1 MATEDRRAPL
11 DRIDRRI
18 LDELQRNARI
28 SNLELADKVGLSASP
43 CLRRVRQ
50 LEEGGY
56 IKGYTTLLNAS
67 ALGLKLLALVQ
78 ISMDRHTPDR
88 FEQFETTI
96 KTHPQVLECIL
107 ITGQAAD
114 YQLKVLVKD
123 MEEYQDFL
131 LNTIT
136 RIPGVTDVHSSFVL
150 RQVVATTALPLDSL

>member
-1 MATEDRRAPL
+1 MITMNM

-18 LDELQRNARI
+18 LAELQQNARI

-50 LEEGGY
+50 LEEAGL
-56 IKGYTTLLNAS
+56 IKGYAALLNAS
-67 ALGLKLLALVQ
+67 QLGLKLMALVQ

-88 FEQFETTI
+88 FEQFEAAV
-96 KTHPQVLECIL
+96 KGFPQVLECIL
-107 ITGQAAD
+107 ITGQSAD

-131 LNTIT
+131 LNRIT

-150 RQVVATTALPLDSL
+150 RQVISTTALPLDNV